1 MFIIN
6 KNKNKQRKNM
16 NNLKKLGLT
25 ALAASL
31 VTTSVFAGALTVSG
45 GASLSVKNTTGA
57 KDPGTGKSFSM
68 GNDITFSGS
77 GELDNGLNV
86 AVSFTIDEFD
96 GANAESVANA
106 GSVFDT
112 HSVTL
117 SSDALGTFVFSG
129 EGGSSAQGAMD
140 AGAAGNIWDTG
151 TGITDITP
159 AASGDNSIF
168 YTLPELMDGVALTA
182 SMSPGKGSTN
192 TATHGSVG
200 VVYTGV
206 EGLTLKYGQG
216 DSGAASA
223 EITSTTMY
231 ASYAIGSFTL
241 AVSNTENDKE
251 GAVNREVDAYQ
262 LAYTVTDAMSVTYGS
277 ETFETEGA
285 AVDEEVAKLGVS
297 YTTGGMTIS
306 AGAIE
311 SKGAGNDA
319 ALKTNRWNLD
329 LSFAF

>member
-1 MFIIN
+1 
-6 KNKNKQRKNM
+6 M
-16 NNLKKLGLT
+16 NNLKKIGLT

-31 VTTSVFAGALTVSG
+31 VTTSAFAGALTVSG
-45 GASLSVKNTTGA
+45 GASLSVKNMTGT
-57 KDPGTGKSFSM
+57 KDTGTGKSFSM
-68 GNDITFSGS
+68 GNEISFTGS

-86 AVSFTIDEFD
+86 ALFFKIDESD
-96 GANAESVANA
+96 GDTASTSGAAN
-106 GSVFDT
+106 GSIFDT

-129 EGGSSAQGAMD
+129 EGGSSAEGAING
-140 AGAAGNIWDTG
+140 GAAGDIYNTG
-151 TGITDITP
+151 TGITDITG
-159 AASGDNSIF
+159 AAAGDNSMF
-168 YTLPELMDGVALTA
+168 YTLPELLDGVTLTA
-182 SMSPGKGSTN
+182 SMSPGSGT

-206 EGLTLKYGQG
+206 EGLTLKYGTG
-216 DSGAASA
+216 DSGATSA
-223 EITSTTMY
+223 EVTSTTMH

-241 AVSNTENDKE
+241 AIANTENDNE
-251 GAVNREVDAYQ
+251 GAVNREKDSYQ
-262 LAYTVTDAMSVTYGS
+262 VAYTVSDAMSVTYGS
-277 ETFETEGA
+277 ETYETEGA

-319 ALKTNRWNLD
+319 SLKTNRWD
-329 LSFAF
+329 VGLSFAF

>member
-1 MFIIN
+1 
-6 KNKNKQRKNM
+6 M
-16 NNLKKLGLT
+16 NNLKKIGLT

-68 GNDITFSGS
+68 GNEIVFSGS

-86 AVSFTIDEFD
+86 ALSFKIDESD
-96 GANAESVANA
+96 GDTTSTSGAAN
-106 GSVFDT
+106 GSIFDT

-140 AGAAGNIWDTG
+140 SGAAGNIWDTG
-151 TGITDITP
+151 TGIADITG
-159 AASGDNSIF
+159 AAAGDNSIF

-241 AVSNTENDKE
+241 AVSNSEADKE

-262 LAYTVTDAMSVTYGS
+262 IGYTVTDAMSVTYGS

-311 SKGAGNDA
+311 SKGAGNDSS
-319 ALKTNRWNLD
+319 LKTNRWNID